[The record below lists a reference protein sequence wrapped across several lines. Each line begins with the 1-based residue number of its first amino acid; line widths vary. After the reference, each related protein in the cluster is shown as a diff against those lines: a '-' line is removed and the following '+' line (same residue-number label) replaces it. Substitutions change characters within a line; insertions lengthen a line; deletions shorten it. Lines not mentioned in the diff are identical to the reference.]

1 MKKILGRFVSLFFI
15 LLMLAAPVLARDLV
29 PVGQVVGIEIGND
42 RLTVAAVDDVLGLS
56 AKKAGLKIGD
66 ELREI
71 NGCPIKCAEDVQQA
85 LLKSDGRVTVTVLRG
100 GQVHVIHMNPEI
112 TAQGPKLGVY
122 LRQGVSG
129 IGTVTWYDPETGDFG
144 ALGHGVNGKQGSL
157 IEMTHGQ
164 VYAASVISVR
174 KGETGA
180 PGQLMG
186 TMRQV
191 LGELTYNTQEGVFG
205 KLARD
210 SFAGEAI
217 PTASWQ
223 EITTGSAV
231 IRSTVGRGETRDYSV
246 EILKI
251 YPNGQNGQRNLL
263 LKVTDPALLEKTGGI
278 VQGMSGSPILQNGK
292 LIGAVTHVCV
302 TSMMP
307 KDAESVDRDQ
317 FRSPRTCPCGILFSS
332 APL

>member
-1 MKKILGRFVSLFFI
+1 MKKILGRFANIVFI
-15 LLMLAAPVLARDLV
+15 LWLLAAPVFARDLV
-29 PVGQVVGIEIGND
+29 PVGKIVGIEIGSD
-42 RLTVAAVDDVLGLS
+42 RVTVAAVDDVLGFS

-71 NGCPIKCAEDVQQA
+71 NGTPIQCTEDVQRA
-85 LLKSDGRVTVTVLRG
+85 LQRSDGIVNVTVMRG
-100 GQVHVIHMNPEI
+100 GQVHVIRMEPEI

-144 ALGHGVNGKQGSL
+144 ALGHGVSGKQGTL

-164 VYAASVISVR
+164 VYDASVVSVR

-186 TMRQV
+186 SMRQV

-205 KLARD
+205 KLSRE

-231 IRSTVGRGETRDYSV
+231 IRSTVGKEETRDYSV
-246 EILKI
+246 EIVKI

-263 LKVTDPALLEKTGGI
+263 LKVTDPELLEKTGGI

-292 LIGAVTHVCV
+292 LIGAVTHVLV
-302 TSMMP
+302 NDPTTGYGIFIENMLAS
-307 KDAESVDRDQ
+307 
-317 FRSPRTCPCGILFSS
+317 CG
-332 APL
+332 